1 MKNFFLLILIFLI
14 NSNIFSQVAR
24 SIEAESS
31 VITNHFVT
39 VNGTRIPYSATAGT
53 LPVLNV
59 NFGDLNADNNVNV
72 LDVIVTVN
80 YLIGHIDLNT
90 NQLQNGDMNLD
101 GVIDILDVLMIVD
114 SVLSN

>member
-1 MKNFFLLILIFLI
+1 MYQKDNASSSGEDCAWIDRIVFPPGAVAPL
-14 NSNIFSQVAR
+14 NID
-24 SIEAESS
+24 
-31 VITNHFVT
+31 
-39 VNGTRIPYSATAGT
+39 
-53 LPVLNV
+53 
-59 NFGDLNADNNVNV
+59 FGDINIDNNVNV